1 MSLTN
6 QELFMLLLSI
16 ACVVM
21 AAGFIFRS
29 FIKIAAS
36 IAICCLI
43 FGVGFGWLPEQIE
56 KIKNGETTINEVING
71 VVDDIPM
78 DEIKNKI
85 EEGGDYIEANKE
97 SWIESLKTA
106 WEKILGIYEEPGIEE
121 VPNNP

>member
-1 MSLTN
+1 
-6 QELFMLLLSI
+6 
-16 ACVVM
+16 
-21 AAGFIFRS
+21 
-29 FIKIAAS
+29 
-36 IAICCLI
+36 
-43 FGVGFGWLPEQIE
+43 
-56 KIKNGETTINEVING
+56 
-71 VVDDIPM
+71 M